1 VKMKNDNMRT
11 WKKLRWVVFVFLA
24 YMLFPSPGKAE
35 DEVLTLDLAIQMALT
50 RNEQALTADQ
60 QVDVANA
67 QVVRARA
74 FFLPNITGTGTYT
87 RRPFQVLR
95 TIGSQQI
102 AVQRYNAISG
112 AIVLNL
118 TIFDSQSIPAL
129 MQARSGRMA
138 QQYASSES
146 KRRLA
151 FEVSNAFLSSLSV
164 TQVLEA
170 AKRRADFAKQA
181 LEAAKARYSAGLVS
195 IHDVTRAEL
204 EYVTAQAAI
213 IQAKG
218 QADTTLIQLGN
229 LLADTSAPKKTLKS
243 PDFLLQA
250 AEEKQIE
257 EGSLI
262 AEAQNRRLDLNS
274 LRWTAKGQRALLIA
288 PTLKWF
294 PSLALTGRYTYT
306 NESGLTGRPTN
317 WNAGLVLTWNL
328 FDGFNRNADYIE
340 QRALTN
346 ISDLNV
352 KAAQRQVDLDVRDA
366 LVSLAN
372 QRDSLKQATIA
383 DEVAKRNAAEI
394 TELYRQG
401 LSTALEVADA
411 NVSLFE
417 AEVELVTARYGLGI
431 AYLNLEAALGLDPF
445 GKEPQL

>member
-1 VKMKNDNMRT
+1 
-11 WKKLRWVVFVFLA
+11 
-24 YMLFPSPGKAE
+24 
-35 DEVLTLDLAIQMALT
+35 
-50 RNEQALTADQ
+50 
-60 QVDVANA
+60 
-67 QVVRARA
+67 
-74 FFLPNITGTGTYT
+74 
-87 RRPFQVLR
+87 
-95 TIGSQQI
+95 
-102 AVQRYNAISG
+102 
-112 AIVLNL
+112 
-118 TIFDSQSIPAL
+118 
-129 MQARSGRMA
+129 MA
-138 QQYASSES
+138 QEYASAES
-146 KRRLA
+146 KRKLA
-151 FEVSNAFLSSLSV
+151 FEVSNAFLTSLSV

-195 IHDVTRAEL
+195 VHDVTRAEL

-229 LLADTSAPKKTLKS
+229 LLADTSTARKTLKS

-317 WNAGLVLTWNL
+317 WNAGLTLTWNL

-346 ISDLNV
+346 IADLNV
-352 KAAQRQVDLDVRDA
+352 KAALRQVDLDVRDA